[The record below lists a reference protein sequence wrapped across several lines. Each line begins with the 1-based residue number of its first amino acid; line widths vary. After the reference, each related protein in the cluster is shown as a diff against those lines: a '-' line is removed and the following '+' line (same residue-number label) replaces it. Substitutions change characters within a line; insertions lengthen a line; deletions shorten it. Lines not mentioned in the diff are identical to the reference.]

1 MSAPAV
7 EVLRGSQEPT
17 HRCDVEY
24 DFSYGDLAVEL
35 ALSAG
40 LDLDEWQQKLL
51 VAGLGQVDGHDAEG
65 NPAWKWS
72 ALEVGVELSRQ
83 NGKSVVFE
91 ARVLAGLFLLRE
103 QLIIYSA
110 HEGETALNAFD
121 RLEQLIK
128 ANPEL
133 HAEVKNDGRSSGFRR
148 TNGQNSITLWTGQ
161 KVKFRTRTK
170 GGGRGL
176 SGDCVILDE
185 SQDLQDDHI
194 AALFPVLSARPNPQ
208 LWYGGSPGTKKST
221 VQARLIRRAERRSP
235 RLVYWRW
242 ASPDHVDL
250 SDPIAIARVNPA
262 VGKRQTMEFLMNELE
277 ALGPAKFA
285 QERMGI
291 GDYPREEGEDWVVP
305 RVRWD
310 RAGDAQSEITGP
322 VVFVPE
328 VKWDRSRTSIN
339 VAGRRRDGRIHIEC
353 IASAPGSHW
362 AAAELA
368 RLSSAHDTL
377 AVALNPAGASNA
389 LVGPLNDLGVE
400 VDHLISA
407 SDAADAYAL
416 MYDGLMG
423 DDNVTS
429 SEQPDVV
436 HRTSTILTSAMAAA
450 EVRTSSTTGA
460 TTWRVTTG
468 ADSTAI
474 IGCSY
479 AALVLQLL
487 EKPEAP
493 APSPVAVSATGDEGS
508 GIAGAGAGASVGFN
522 PLTASF

>member
-1 MSAPAV
+1 MSAALAPI
-7 EVLRGSQEPT
+7 EVIHGSQEPT
-17 HRCDVEY
+17 HRCDVKY
-24 DFSYGDLAVEL
+24 DHSFGDLAIEL
-35 ALSAG
+35 AESAG
-40 LDLDEWQQKLL
+40 LQLDQWQQDLL
-51 VAGLGQVDGHDAEG
+51 VAGLGQVDGHDAAG
-65 NPAWKWS
+65 NPAQRW
-72 ALEVGVELSRQ
+72 AAFEVGVELSRQ

-110 HEGETALNAFD
+110 HEGETAIGAFN
-121 RLEQLIK
+121 RIEALIK

-148 TNGQNSITLWTGQ
+148 TNGQNSITLTTGQ
-161 KVKFRTRTK
+161 VVKFRTRTK

-185 SQDLQDDHI
+185 AQDLQDDHI

-208 LWYGGSPGTKKST
+208 LWYGGSAGTKKST
-221 VQARLIRRAERRSP
+221 VQARLVRRAERRSP

-250 SDPIAIARVNPA
+250 SDPHAIARVNPA
-262 VGKRQTMEFLMNELE
+262 VGKRQSMEFLMNELE
-277 ALGPAKFA
+277 ALGPTKFG

-310 RAGDAQSEITGP
+310 RAGDPQSEIEGP
-322 VVFVPE
+322 IVFVPE
-328 VKWDRSRTSIN
+328 VKWDRTRTSIN

-362 AAAELA
+362 AAAEIA
-368 RLSSAHDTL
+368 RLRAKHETL

-389 LVGPLNDLGVE
+389 LVGPLSDLGVE

-407 SDAADAYAL
+407 SDAGDAYAL

-423 DDNVTS
+423 DEDVTS
-429 SEQPDVV
+429 DAKPDVV

-450 EVRTSSTTGA
+450 EVRTSSATGA
-460 TTWRVTTG
+460 TSWRVTTG

-487 EKPEAP
+487 EKPKP
-493 APSPVAVSATGDEGS
+493 PGLSPVAVSDTDTPAEPS
-508 GIAGAGAGASVGFN
+508 GAVGGFN
-522 PLTASF
+522 PLTARF